1 MTEQKQFSDW
11 LTQKDAVLSDMRQV
25 NHAEPKELIDLV
37 QKLKVL
43 DLPYQSSTLNIINDL
58 HTSSSTFYQSVT

>member
-11 LTQKDAVLSDMRQV
+11 LNQKEAVLSDMRQV

-43 DLPYQSSTLNIINDL
+43 ILNAPTISNYLTEHLLNMSSLC
-58 HTSSSTFYQSVT
+58 V